1 MVVRK
6 TVVRKKVE
14 KILSKTDIDER
25 IATWAANRK
34 NNLSLAVDEVP
45 YVCLALVL
53 VGFSLGFSLGFLLG
67 FS

>member
-6 TVVRKKVE
+6 TVE
-14 KILSKTDIDER
+14 KILSKTDINER

-34 NNLSLAVDEVP
+34 NSVSLAIDEVP

-53 VGFSLGFSLGFLLG
+53 VGFSLGFLLG
-67 FS
+67 NMS